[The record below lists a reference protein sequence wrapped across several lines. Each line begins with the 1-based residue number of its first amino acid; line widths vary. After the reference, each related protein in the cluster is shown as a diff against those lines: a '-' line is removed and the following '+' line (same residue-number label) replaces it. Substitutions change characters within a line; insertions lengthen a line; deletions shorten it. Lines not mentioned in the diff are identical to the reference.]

1 MIVSIHQ
8 PNYLPWLGF
17 FDKIKQSDYFVI
29 FDNVQ
34 FPRGKNHFGH
44 RNRIKTNNGT
54 IWLTIPLLD
63 KSNFKNFNE
72 IKINYNG
79 WQEKHLSLIENFYKK
94 TPYFLDYFEDIKSIL
109 NKNHDSLCDLNTTLI
124 LYFLEKL
131 DIKTKI
137 LFSSD
142 ICPDE
147 ISGSE
152 RIDYI
157 LQSLKATQYI
167 SGDGPGSLR
176 YINEDN
182 FKQNNIDLIWQ
193 HYDTKPY
200 KQLYGEFIPYMS
212 IIDLLFNEGPNSKNI
227 I

>member
-44 RNRIKTNNGT
+44 RNRIKTNNST
-54 IWLTIPLLD
+54 IWLTVPLLG
-63 KSNFKNFNE
+63 KSDLKDFNKIE
-72 IKINYNG
+72 INYNG

-94 TPYFLDYFEDIKSIL
+94 TPYFFNYFEDIKNIL
-109 NKNHDSLCDLNTTLI
+109 NKTHNSLCDLNTELI
-124 LYFLEKL
+124 FYFLEQL

-137 LFSSD
+137 LFSSH

-147 ISGSE
+147 ITGAE

-157 LQSLKATQYI
+157 LNSLQATKYI
-167 SGDGPGSLR
+167 SGDRPGSLR
-176 YINEDN
+176 YIDEDN
-182 FKQNNIDLIWQ
+182 FKKNNIELIWQ
-193 HYDTKPY
+193 HYDHPFY
-200 KQLYGEFIPYMS
+200 KQMYGEFVSYMS